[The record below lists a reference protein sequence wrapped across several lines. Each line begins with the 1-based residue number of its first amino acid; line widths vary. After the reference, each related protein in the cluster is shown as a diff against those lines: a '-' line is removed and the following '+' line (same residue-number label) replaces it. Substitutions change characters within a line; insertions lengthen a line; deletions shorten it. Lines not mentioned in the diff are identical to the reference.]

1 MFVIYIYM
9 NKFCINIIIINIIFV
24 TIYLL
29 YDIFSNVENSFTKR
43 NYKYLQIVNNTN
55 KTKSYNILIKIT
67 LLIIFSLITLVFCNI
82 GLQILSWIPTIL
94 LFMTFFILFNFPLY
108 IYITN
113 TEFEEK
119 VEEQQEQEEE
129 QEEEVVEEEVCLN
142 EVDLL
147 DKNRIDRDY
156 VRNQL
161 YNLVINHYDNNDSNF
176 EINEIKL
183 FNDDISCN
191 DDTSYNDISFNE
203 LYDDE
208 KLLVKEYVNNIPFIN
223 KFELNLNHLIDTF
236 YKCCL

>member
-1 MFVIYIYM
+1 M

-29 YDIFSNVENSFTKR
+29 YDIFSNVENSFDKR

-55 KTKSYNILIKIT
+55 KSKSYNILIKIT
-67 LLIIFSLITLVFCNI
+67 LLIIFSLITLVFCNL

-94 LFMTFFILFNFPLY
+94 LFLTFFMLFNFPLY

-113 TEFEEK
+113 SELDENIEEA
-119 VEEQQEQEEE
+119 EEE
-129 QEEEVVEEEVCLN
+129 EAEPEEELNDECLN
-142 EVDLL
+142 EDYLL
-147 DKNRIDRDY
+147 EKNRIDRDY

-161 YNLVINHYDNNDSNF
+161 YNLVINHYDNDGQNF

-183 FNDDISCN
+183 YNDDISCN
-191 DDTSYNDISFNE
+191 DDSSYNNIPFND

-208 KLLVKEYVNNIPFIN
+208 KLFVKEYVDNIPFIN
-223 KFELNLNHLIDTF
+223 KFEMNLNHLIDTF
-236 YKCCL
+236 YECCL